1 MTDMGRVLAIDYG
14 LKRCGMALSAP
25 MNMFATPLD
34 TIENKS
40 EAYLLETISRIIS
53 SNDIRKIV
61 LGLPVRTTG
70 EEAKEAE
77 RVRAFGEKLKNT
89 FKLEVAYEDERYT
102 STIAQQSLRALGK
115 KPSRDKGSID
125 QTAAMLILQS
135 YLDRCEFQ
143 KNRLT

>member
-1 MTDMGRVLAIDYG
+1 MSHTGRVLAIDYG
-14 LKRCGMALSAP
+14 LRRCGMALSSP

-40 EAYLLETISRIIS
+40 ETYLIEVISKLILGSEIS
-53 SNDIRKIV
+53 KIV
-61 LGLPVRTTG
+61 LGLPIRTTG
-70 EEAKEAE
+70 EEAKEAK
-77 RVRAFGEKLKNT
+77 RVRAFGEKLKNK

-115 KPSRDKGSID
+115 KPSQDKGSID

-135 YLDRCEFQ
+135 HLDRCEFQ